1 MNTQTQ
7 PLPIVDSHLD
17 VAWNAIFNRRDLTKS
32 IAEIRALEKRNT
44 EQAQTSL
51 PDFAEGNV
59 AIVFATVYAMPA
71 NPGWAQDF
79 VGKLIAEKGMKFYS
93 TPEEAQAQALE
104 HFEVYQ
110 RWQDQG
116 LIRILTSKRSLQD
129 HLQHWQTD
137 RKLGVV
143 LLMEGADPIVKV
155 DDLETWWNR
164 GLRMIGLS
172 WAGTRYA
179 GGTGNPRGL
188 SPMGRDLVKAM
199 REMGVIHDTSHLAEQ
214 AFWDSLEIGNHA
226 FVATHSN
233 PRALLAPVPEV
244 KSTIPPDRHLTDE
257 MIRAI
262 GQQNGVI
269 GLNLINEFLEPRW
282 TGKHREARVTLHNQ
296 PKHHWEHVAN
306 LIGWDKVGIGS
317 DTDAGM
323 GKEETPEEL
332 DSVRDWVKLGDIV
345 PAEAR
350 AGVLGGNWIGLLDRA
365 LP

>member
-1 MNTQTQ
+1 MN
-7 PLPIVDSHLD
+7 PKPEPVPIVDAHLD
-17 VAWNAIFNRRDLTKS
+17 VAWNAMYNRRDLTKT
-32 IAEIRALEKRNT
+32 IAEIRALENKNS

-51 PDFAEGNV
+51 PEFAAGNV
-59 AIVFATVYAMPA
+59 AIVFATLYAMPA
-71 NPGWAQDF
+71 NPGWGQDF
-79 VGKLIAEKGMKFYS
+79 VEKMLAEKGMKFYS
-93 TPEEAQAQALE
+93 TPQEAEAQALE
-104 HFEVYQ
+104 HFDVYQ

-116 LIRILTSKRSLQD
+116 LIRILTSKRGLQD
-129 HLQHWQTD
+129 HLQRWQTD
-137 RKLGVV
+137 RKLGMV

-155 DDLETWWNR
+155 DDLEQWWKR

-188 SPMGRDLVKAM
+188 SPEGRDLVKAM
-199 REMGVIHDTSHLAEQ
+199 QEMGIIHDTSHLSEQ

-233 PRALLAPVPEV
+233 PRGLLAPVSEV
-244 KSTIPPDRHLTDE
+244 KSSIPPDRHLSDA
-257 MIRAI
+257 MIKAI
-262 GQQNGVI
+262 GEQGGVI

-282 TGKHREARVTLHNQ
+282 TGKQRNARITLHDQ
-296 PKHHWEHVAN
+296 PKRHWEYVAS

-332 DSVRDWVKLGDIV
+332 DSIRDWVKLGDIV
-345 PAEAR
+345 PPQAR
-350 AGVLGGNWIGLLDRA
+350 AGVLGGNWIHLLQRA